1 MFETVSTLN
10 FYCGAE
16 KSSKVILVSMDSSS
30 LLLTSGKVKA
40 SLKFLFIPPLKQKL
54 QPKIFLSSSFP

>member
-30 LLLTSGKVKA
+30 LLLTSGKVKT

-54 QPKIFLSSSFP
+54 QPKKFF